1 VPSIAESASAA
12 EMMSGTLPTSTWLL
26 LVVVAG
32 AALVA
37 WLLAL
42 GIGVLVSRFAGRS
55 VAVADLSRRGR
66 RPLRLLFVLVA
77 VTAVL
82 DAATNVGQWRDVVVR
97 VLGLALIG
105 TVAWLFAVAA
115 FVAED
120 LALARYDVDV
130 EDNRHARRVRT
141 QVSLIRRLTVVV
153 VAVLAIAGMLLTFP
167 SARAAGTSILAS
179 AGVISIVAGLA
190 AQTSLANIFAGFQLA
205 FTDAIRVD
213 DVVVIEEEW
222 GRIEEI
228 TLTYVVVHVWDDRRL
243 VLPSTYFT
251 TTPFQNWTRK
261 ESAVLGSVELD
272 VDWTVPL
279 DPMRA
284 ELDRLI
290 EGNEL
295 WDERVKVLQVTDA
308 VGAVVRVRVLVSA
321 KDGPT
326 LFDLRCHVREG
337 LVVWL
342 QREHPAALPKV
353 RNEGVTGFGAGAE
366 ERRRPAAVDGGRPQ
380 EGLFTGSAEARERSR
395 VFTGPSEEELAERAR
410 ADETAGARRPAL
422 NRPQGRP
429 VARGSEPSSCGT
441 QNRTEAASVVA
452 TRKPATPLPS
462 T

>member
-1 VPSIAESASAA
+1 
-12 EMMSGTLPTSTWLL
+12 MMSGTLPTSTWLL

-32 AALVA
+32 AGLVA
-37 WLLAL
+37 WSLAV

-261 ESAVLGSVELD
+261 ESAVLGSVEMD

-279 DPMRA
+279 DRMRA

-308 VGAVVRVRVLVSA
+308 IGAVVRVRVLVSA

-342 QREHPAALPKV
+342 QREHPTALPKV
-353 RNEGVTGFGAGAE
+353 RNEGVTGFE
-366 ERRRPAAVDGGRPQ
+366 EAPRPAAVDGAARPQ

-395 VFTGPSEEELAERAR
+395 AFTGPSEEELAERAQ
-410 ADETAGARRPAL
+410 ADEKAGAER
-422 NRPQGRP
+422 
-429 VARGSEPSSCGT
+429 
-441 QNRTEAASVVA
+441 
-452 TRKPATPLPS
+452 
-462 T
+462 